1 MGVKSRCPF
10 SSRNPR
16 RHAHFA
22 VKQRDFYLTQLS
34 SILEPLQEKTE
45 PRQGE
50 NINPPTMISK
60 LFIVMTAV
68 VVAVNAQGNS
78 TSTSTADSS
87 LGSASGLNSCALECL
102 TCAST
107 VDGCVTLYVLS

>member
-1 MGVKSRCPF
+1 MESKSGLHVTQMGVKSRCPF
-10 SSRNPR
+10 SSGNPR

-45 PRQGE
+45 PRQGK

-78 TSTSTADSS
+78 TSTSTA
-87 LGSASGLNSCALECL
+87 AIALQVQLQAL
-102 TCAST
+102 TPAP
-107 VDGCVTLYVLS
+107 